1 LTSIARGRGT
11 QDRVLRT
18 AARGA
23 VLIGVAVVIG
33 IVLLQVVD
41 EGGSIGGPPSSSG
54 TRTTSTTGANARPP
68 QEVHVQVL
76 NASGLPGDAMTTANT
91 LKGLGY
97 QIVGTG
103 NSAATQTGTTV
114 TCRAGYGEEA
124 KALASAV
131 APTGGATVVDF
142 PPTPPAGA
150 ETANCIVVKGK

>member
-1 LTSIARGRGT
+1 M
-11 QDRVLRT
+11 LRT

-41 EGGSIGGPPSSSG
+41 EGGSIGGPPASNG
-54 TRTTSTTGANARPP
+54 TRTTSTTGADVRPP
-68 QEVHVQVL
+68 QEVHVLVL

-97 QIVGTG
+97 QIIGTG
-103 NSAATQTGTTV
+103 NSAGTQTGTTV
-114 TCRAGYGEEA
+114 ACRPGFTEEA

-131 APTGGATVVDF
+131 APTGGATAVDF
-142 PPTPPAGA
+142 PAQPPAGA
-150 ETANCIVVKGK
+150 EQANCIVVKGK

>member
-1 LTSIARGRGT
+1 M
-11 QDRVLRT
+11 
-18 AARGA
+18 
-23 VLIGVAVVIG
+23 LIGVAAVIG

-41 EGGSIGGPPSSSG
+41 EGPSIGGPPSSSNTG
-54 TRTTSTTGANARPP
+54 HTTSTTGANVRPP

-97 QIVGTG
+97 QIIGTG

-114 TCRAGYGEEA
+114 TCRSGYEEEA

-142 PPTPPAGA
+142 PPQPPAGS